1 MRVGRLIDECINRGA
16 QYADCISII
25 AKKLQVDYVDKNIV
39 VNKSSSK
46 VYILK
51 ALMKGNWGLSVALE
65 PDSSMISEALRQ
77 ATAKGPG
84 SIKLAKRKPVQG
96 GYVMCQKRAV
106 VDSDG
111 SEVVDY
117 VKNVVSAIEK
127 GCNDNVKVA
136 EGHVEASLIAKAM
149 MSSDGVNAYE
159 IKPSLIASF
168 TAQTSNGEVAS
179 VEVCGSG
186 GFEVLE
192 NINPQSIADEI
203 LFKLSCM
210 SKSKML
216 NPYYKGS
223 RFDVILSPHT
233 AASIIQV
240 VVESTLNAQNYK
252 RSIYASCDE
261 LTIIDD
267 PTLDGGY
274 GSFFFDDEGVKARRK
289 KLIESGKLV
298 SLIHNRETAYIYGVE
313 PTGNGRGLAEPPQP
327 RHSNIIVKPGDW
339 DFKEMIE
346 ETKLGFLIDG
356 VRNIH
361 LVDELVIMEPEAS
374 LLIKRGEVKE
384 PVKIGHFA
392 VNLYEF
398 YLNIK
403 AIASSP
409 LGSAPGSIGDYK
421 SASYSPPI
429 KIELRAF

>member
-16 QYADCISII
+16 QYADCITVI
-25 AKKLQVDYVDKNIV
+25 AKKLQVDYFNKNVIV
-39 VNKSSSK
+39 SKSNSK
-46 VYILK
+46 VYVLK
-51 ALMKGNWGLSVALE
+51 ALVEGNWGLSVASE
-65 PDSSMISEALRQ
+65 PNGNMIIEALRQ
-77 ATAKGPG
+77 ASLKGPG

-96 GYVMCQKRAV
+96 GYVMCQKQAV
-106 VDSDG
+106 VDGDG
-111 SEVVDY
+111 SEIIDY
-117 VKNVVSAIEK
+117 VKSVVSAIEK
-127 GCNDNVKVA
+127 SGDENVRVA
-136 EGHVEASLIAKAM
+136 EGHVEASIRAKAM

-168 TAQTSNGEVAS
+168 TAQTSNGETAC

-186 GFEVLE
+186 GFEVLG

-203 LFKLSCM
+203 LFKLSCI

-223 RFDVILSPHT
+223 RFDVVLSPHT

-240 VVESTLNAQNYK
+240 VVENTLNAQNYK
-252 RSIYASCDE
+252 RNVKPLFDD

-289 KLIESGKLV
+289 KLIEAGRLV
-298 SLIHNRETAYIYGVE
+298 SLIHNRETAYVYGVE

-327 RHSNIIVKPGDW
+327 RHSNIIVKPCDW

-346 ETKLGFLIDG
+346 ETKIGFLVDG
-356 VRNIH
+356 VRSIH
-361 LVDELVIMEPEAS
+361 LIDELIVVEPEAS
-374 LLIKRGEVKE
+374 LLIKKGEVKE
-384 PVKIGHFA
+384 AVKVSHFA

-398 YLNIK
+398 YSNIK

-409 LGSAPGSIGDYK
+409 LGSAPGSIGDCK
-421 SASYSPPI
+421 SASYSPPL
-429 KIELRAF
+429 KMELRVF